1 MRHAVAREDH
11 RVRVARERRRKMKS
25 HLLNAV
31 MAVCADDAPN
41 SIKVID
47 DVVAYAEV
55 SRGTFYKYFVSLD
68 EAIAELGAMLA
79 EEMTVS
85 IWPIQSVLTDARE
98 KTAIGSQIFMRRA
111 MLDPHWGGFIARIGL
126 LTPENTMIRRMMDDI
141 REGIQAGV
149 YDLPS
154 VESGLDLLVGT
165 KIEAIRRIIRNQDDV
180 AETYPQVISTLILRG
195 FGVAP
200 KGAEKIAR
208 AMADRLDIVATDL
221 FNNWVEYKNV

>member
-1 MRHAVAREDH
+1 MSRAVPREDH
-11 RVRVARERRRKMKS
+11 RVRVARERRQRMRS

-31 MAVCADDAPN
+31 MAVCADDTPN
-41 SIKVID
+41 STKVID

-85 IWPIQSVLTDARE
+85 IWPVQSALSDPRE

-111 MLDPHWGGFIARIGL
+111 MLDPHWGGFLARIGL

-141 REGIQAGV
+141 REGMQAGV

-154 VESGLDLLVGT
+154 VESGLDLLVGS
-165 KIEAIRRIIRNQDDV
+165 KIEAIRRIIRHHGHIS
-180 AETYPQVISTLILRG
+180 ATYPRVISTLILRG
-195 FGVAP
+195 FGVAS
-200 KGAEKIAR
+200 KEAHEIAC
-208 AMADRLDIVATDL
+208 AMSDRLDVVAADL
-221 FNNWVEYKNV
+221 FKNWLDQADV

>member
-1 MRHAVAREDH
+1 MRRAVPQEDH
-11 RVRVARERRRKMKS
+11 RVRVARERRQRMRS

-31 MAVCADDAPN
+31 MAVCADDTPN
-41 SIKVID
+41 STKVID

-85 IWPIQSVLTDARE
+85 IWPLQSALTDPRE
-98 KTAIGSQIFMRRA
+98 KTATGSQVFMRRA
-111 MLDPHWGGFIARIGL
+111 MLDPHWGGFLARIGL

-154 VESGLDLLVGT
+154 VESGLDLLLGS
-165 KIEAIRRIIRNQDDV
+165 KIEAIRRMVRHHGDV
-180 AETYPQVISTLILRG
+180 SKEYPRIISTLILRG

-200 KGAEKIAR
+200 KEAHAIAH
-208 AMADRLDIVATDL
+208 AMADRLDIIAVDL
-221 FNNWVEYKNV
+221 FKNWSDQVVL